1 MTDELAPDQG
11 RRAPLTRERVM
22 RGALAVA
29 EASGIAGLTM
39 RSLAAE
45 LGVKPMALY
54 HHVAGKEEIVDGI
67 VDHVFSQ
74 IDLPPDDTDWRTA
87 IRRRA
92 TSARRVLVRHP
103 WAITLMDS
111 RRAPGPATLRQH
123 DAVLGTLRR
132 AGFSVVMTAH
142 AYSLIDAYV
151 FGFAVQEAAL
161 PFDSPESVAEVAESV
176 QAQFAAGDYPHLVEL
191 MTEHALQPGYDY
203 GAEFEFGLD
212 LVLDGLE
219 RHLGGG

>member
-1 MTDELAPDQG
+1 
-11 RRAPLTRERVM
+11 
-22 RGALAVA
+22 
-29 EASGIAGLTM
+29 
-39 RSLAAE
+39 
-45 LGVKPMALY
+45 MALY

-67 VDHVFSQ
+67 VDYVFSQ

-92 TSARRVLVRHP
+92 ASARRVLVRHP